1 MKLRYAVLSIA
12 LVFGGLAL
20 SGVGGPQAQDAASR
34 PDSVA
39 RATFAGGCFWCME
52 PPFDAVPGVL
62 STTSGYAGGKIA
74 NPSYKQVSSG
84 RTSHAEV
91 IQVVY
96 DPGKV
101 AYERLLE
108 VFWQNVDPTDGG
120 GQFCDRG
127 RQYRTAILYKG
138 EAQKQAAEASKRR
151 LEASGRLPKP
161 ILTEIVPLEA
171 FYPAEDYHQD
181 YYRKNP
187 AHYKRYRSGCR
198 RDRRLEQ
205 LWGPPGQEVGST
217 GQRPKGWDEVEA
229 KRYSKPSEKELRNRL
244 SPLQYQVTQKKATEA
259 PFSNEFWDNHEPGI
273 YVDVVSGEPLFSSL
287 DKFES
292 GTGWPSFTRPL
303 APENISS
310 RTDRR
315 LLAPR
320 SEVRSKHAESHL
332 GHVFSDGPAPTRQ
345 RYCVN
350 SAALRFVP
358 AARLEEEGYGQYAK
372 LFDES

>member
-12 LVFGGLAL
+12 LIFGGLAL
-20 SGVGGPQAQDAASR
+20 AGVGGPQEGRATPQPASGAQ
-34 PDSVA
+34 
-39 RATFAGGCFWCME
+39 ATFAGGCFWCME

-74 NPSYKQVSSG
+74 NPSYEQVSSG
-84 RTSHAEV
+84 RTGHAEV

-108 VFWQNVDPTDGG
+108 VFWRNVDPTDGG

-187 AHYKRYRSGCR
+187 VHYKRYRSGSR
-198 RDRRLEQ
+198 RERRL
-205 LWGPPGQEVGST
+205 
-217 GQRPKGWDEVEA
+217 
-229 KRYSKPSEKELRNRL
+229 
-244 SPLQYQVTQKKATEA
+244 
-259 PFSNEFWDNHEPGI
+259 
-273 YVDVVSGEPLFSSL
+273 
-287 DKFES
+287 
-292 GTGWPSFTRPL
+292 
-303 APENISS
+303 
-310 RTDRR
+310 
-315 LLAPR
+315 
-320 SEVRSKHAESHL
+320 
-332 GHVFSDGPAPTRQ
+332 
-345 RYCVN
+345 
-350 SAALRFVP
+350 
-358 AARLEEEGYGQYAK
+358 
-372 LFDES
+372 